1 MIKHIHDKIEFL
13 KEIADNDKVLV
24 DFFATWCGPCQMLTP
39 VVEKVSKDHP
49 ELLVIK
55 VDVDQAPEL
64 AAMYT
69 IFSVPTLQ
77 YFENGKL
84 VRQEAGYRP
93 EASLL
98 KFVNL

>member
-1 MIKHIHDKIEFL
+1 MIKHIHDKNEFS

-39 VVEKVSKDHP
+39 VVEKISKDHP

>member
-1 MIKHIHDKIEFL
+1 MIKHIHDKNEFL
-13 KEIADNDKVLV
+13 KEISDNDKVLV